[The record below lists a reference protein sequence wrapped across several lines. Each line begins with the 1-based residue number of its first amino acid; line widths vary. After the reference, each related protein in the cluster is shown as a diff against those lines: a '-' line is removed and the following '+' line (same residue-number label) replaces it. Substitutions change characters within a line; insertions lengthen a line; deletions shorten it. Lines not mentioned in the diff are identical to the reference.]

1 MILIRGQMQSRV
13 RPSQVACPNI
23 KPPTPLRVAEDA
35 AGVRTLIL
43 RDPRDQFIDVCWV
56 DCPWGYESRLQ
67 SDLAL
72 TQVVADPAHPL
83 PGQSTTLQATVVN
96 QGAIATPLGTSVTVR
111 FSVDGTP
118 IGDATLPRFLA
129 SGESATVSITWS
141 AVAGGRTIVASVDPD
156 GAINQGGTGDDL
168 ATISIAPAIVGGGSA
183 GAGGVGGGSGG
194 GGGKGCGLGSSLSLL
209 ALGLCFAVRSK
220 WSRPNRSA

>member
-1 MILIRGQMQSRV
+1 LSVRRGEALVAAWDDAAAPFSADWSTAGLEPGIYLIRAEARSAQAGTPAVDAVAV
-13 RPSQVACPNI
+13 R
-23 KPPTPLRVAEDA
+23 L
-35 AGVRTLIL
+35 L
-43 RDPRDQFIDVCWV
+43 PRLV
-56 DCPWGYESRLQ
+56 

-96 QGAIATPLGTSVTVR
+96 QGAIATPLGTPVTVR
-111 FSVDGTP
+111 FSVDGTT

-141 AVAGGRTIVASVDPD
+141 AVTGGRTIVASVDPD

-168 ATISIAPAIVGGGSA
+168 ATISIAPAIVGGGSG
-183 GAGGVGGGSGG
+183 GAGSGAGGSGG
-194 GGGKGCGLGSSLSLL
+194 GGGNGCGLGSSLSLL
-209 ALGLCFAVRSK
+209 ALGLCFVARSK
-220 WSRPNRSA
+220 RARSP